1 MSESECRGW
10 IEAVTGE
17 KLSGALQEALK
28 DGKTLCK
35 LINVL
40 EPGSVKKIQESK
52 MAFKQMENIS
62 AFTQAVRRYG
72 VPDSENFQ
80 TVDLFEG
87 QNMKQVLICIDSL
100 GRQAQKKGFSGP
112 KLGVKMSE
120 KNERNF
126 SQDQI
131 DAGKFV
137 ASKQMGSN
145 QGATQ
150 AGLGGFGNQRKM

>member
-1 MSESECRGW
+1 MPWRFSNDAIW
-10 IEAVTGE
+10 
-17 KLSGALQEALK
+17 LL
-28 DGKTLCK
+28 
-35 LINVL
+35 
-40 EPGSVKKIQESK
+40 
-52 MAFKQMENIS
+52 
-62 AFTQAVRRYG
+62 
-72 VPDSENFQ
+72 
-80 TVDLFEG
+80 
-87 QNMKQVLICIDSL
+87 
-100 GRQAQKKGFSGP
+100 QAQKKGFSGP

>member
-1 MSESECRGW
+1 M
-10 IEAVTGE
+10 
-17 KLSGALQEALK
+17 
-28 DGKTLCK
+28 
-35 LINVL
+35 
-40 EPGSVKKIQESK
+40 
-52 MAFKQMENIS
+52 
-62 AFTQAVRRYG
+62 
-72 VPDSENFQ
+72 
-80 TVDLFEG
+80 
-87 QNMKQVLICIDSL
+87 
-100 GRQAQKKGFSGP
+100 
-112 KLGVKMSE
+112 KMSE